1 MTDDLGQHRIQPRV
15 SLVDGK
21 TVIEPD
27 TGCKWSK
34 IIIITESLQ
43 IIIAIVTDKDT
54 IADIETA
61 DICASVVA
69 LRLEQPYRV

>member
-1 MTDDLGQHRIQPRV
+1 MITIFNNLPLYNFR
-15 SLVDGK
+15 
-21 TVIEPD
+21 
-27 TGCKWSK
+27 
-34 IIIITESLQ
+34 ITEGFV
-43 IIIAIVTDKDT
+43 VTDKDT